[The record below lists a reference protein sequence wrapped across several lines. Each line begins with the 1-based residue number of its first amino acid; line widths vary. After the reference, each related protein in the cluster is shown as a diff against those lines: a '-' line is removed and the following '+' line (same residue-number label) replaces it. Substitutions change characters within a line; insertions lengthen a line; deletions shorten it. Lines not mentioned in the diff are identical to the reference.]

1 MKKKLIFLFTLVLV
15 LIQSNVWA
23 QAKSKKLSPKSEQ
36 SKSSFDKF
44 YDRLRIS
51 YFGAYAG
58 SSIGQWDSMA
68 LDAHGTKSPDNVQN
82 LFNQVAFNYNFG
94 AKLNFVVAPRW
105 TTNLAST
112 SAYAAGSRGL
122 FAVEDL
128 LMGFQGVLVSSEDKK
143 FNWWMRPA
151 LRLPTSRGSREAD
164 LTFVP
169 EFANNISYDF
179 TKTFQLGMFFFYR
192 HWVFQNEYNF
202 DRYRIYA
209 APFVQFALT
218 DTDRI
223 QIWWENME
231 DYNNEVLK
239 EVVQNVF
246 VGYNTDVT
254 PKLNLFPFM
263 GFMLNTTYAY
273 EKPLDAFYL
282 GAWISYQIK

>member
-1 MKKKLIFLFTLVLV
+1 MKKKLIFLFTFIMV
-15 LIQSNVWA
+15 LINSNVWA
-23 QAKSKKLSPKSEQ
+23 QTKMKKASTEEVKT
-36 SKSSFDKF
+36 SFSKF

-58 SSIGQWDSMA
+58 SSIGQWDFMA
-68 LDAHGTKSPDNVQN
+68 LDAHGTKSPDSVQN

-105 TTNLAST
+105 TANLAST
-112 SAYAAGSRGL
+112 SGHAPGNRGML
-122 FAVEDL
+122 AMEDWL
-128 LMGFQGVLVSSEDKK
+128 LGFQGVLFSSEDKK

-151 LRLPTSRGSREAD
+151 LRLPTSKGSREAD

-169 EFANNISYDF
+169 EFANNVSYDF

-192 HWVFQNEYNF
+192 HWVYQNEYNF
-202 DRYRIYA
+202 ERYRIYA
-209 APFVQFALT
+209 APFVQLSLN

-223 QIWWENME
+223 QVWWENME
-231 DYNNEVLK
+231 DYKDEVLK

-254 PKLNLFPFM
+254 PKLNLFPYV

-273 EKPLDAFYL
+273 EKPLDATYL